1 MLDGLF
7 GKTVTLQSGDRI
19 AVDEAY
25 IRESIVSPNEKLTAG
40 FQPIMPAYQG
50 QVNEEQL
57 LELIEYVRALGTGSA
72 PPSVRPDA
80 GGPRPGENTP
90 SRGGNVPR

>member
-1 MLDGLF
+1 M
-7 GKTVTLQSGDRI
+7 TLQSGERLT
-19 AVDEAY
+19 VDEAY
-25 IRESIVSPNEKLTAG
+25 IRESIVNPNEKLTAG

-57 LELIEYVRALGTGSA
+57 LELIEYVRALGTGTA
-72 PPSVRPDA
+72 LPPLRPDVN
-80 GGPRPGENTP
+80 GPRPGENTP

>member
-7 GKTVTLQSGDRI
+7 GKTVTLQAGETI

-25 IRESIVSPNEKLTAG
+25 IRESIVNPNEKITAG

-50 QVNEEQL
+50 LVNEEQL
-57 LELIEYVRALGTGSA
+57 LELIEYVQRARHRIVAAVGA
-72 PPSVRPDA
+72 ARRRRPA
-80 GGPRPGENTP
+80 SG
-90 SRGGNVPR
+90 